1 VTAASSTFT
10 VPGIGLARIFF
21 PGLRQALRDADL
33 VALKKQLVERD
44 CNGLI
49 EFIESKRS
57 LDDLHGQ
64 EKVKEWLRADFA
76 LWKKNDIGAL
86 PMGYLLCG
94 PVGTG
99 KTYMVECLPAK
110 PACRW

>member
-1 VTAASSTFT
+1 
-10 VPGIGLARIFF
+10 
-21 PGLRQALRDADL
+21 

-99 KTYMVECLPAK
+99 KTYM
-110 PACRW
+110 